1 MSITRVLGVAF
12 LTFIVDQA
20 SKLYVVQYL
29 NLKDKFSI
37 DVISPF
43 LNFKMAWNKGINFGF
58 FDSGGELSRWGLII
72 LSGAISLGL
81 LWWIRKSTNVIRQF
95 CVALIIGGALGNA
108 IDRVFFGA
116 VADFLNV
123 SCCGIQN
130 PFSFNVADIAIF
142 FGAVVLILW
151 DKSESEAT

>member
-1 MSITRVLGVAF
+1 MSMTRVLGVAS

-20 SKLYVVQYL
+20 SKFYVVQYL

-43 LNFKMAWNKGINFGF
+43 LNFEMAWNKGINFGF
-58 FDSGGELSRWGLII
+58 FGSGGDLSRWVLII
-72 LSGAISLGL
+72 LSLVISLGL

-108 IDRVFFGA
+108 IDRVVFGA

-142 FGAVVLILW
+142 FGAVVLRLW
-151 DKSESEAT
+151 DKNENEVT